1 MKRKNAKRA
10 RPLAEVSSSEFVGRR
25 ACPECKGIGQIMNK
39 IFMDEKYDEPVDCPT
54 CKKLEIAEDFRG
66 GRTMLGCARKW
77 KLTLS
82 AIQAIIRE
90 YVR

>member
-1 MKRKNAKRA
+1 
-10 RPLAEVSSSEFVGRR
+10 
-25 ACPECKGIGQIMNK
+25 MNK